1 MGSPR
6 EISRSRSEISD
17 AVRKAQVRMFD
28 LAARKYGITLKV
40 IELETDI
47 SDSTSSG
54 WASGKTGMPLDAFVS
69 LATINGFPNELLSL
83 PFEAARKALGDSE
96 GSETDIDDLAVAAA
110 ELLLR
115 FAKARH
121 RNSPSGVRID
131 HTERPDIELSAERLA
146 DRAGKVANS

>member
-1 MGSPR
+1 MAGAR

-17 AVRKAQVRMFD
+17 AVRKAQARMFD
-28 LAARKYGITLKV
+28 LAARKHGITLKV

-54 WASGKTGMPLDAFVS
+54 WASGKTGMPLDAFVT
-69 LATINGFPNELLSL
+69 LATIEGFPNALLSL
-83 PFEAARKALGDSE
+83 PFEAARKTIADSE
-96 GSETDIDDLAVAAA
+96 TGESDIDDLAVAAA
-110 ELLLR
+110 ELLVR

-121 RNSPSGVRID
+121 RKSPSGVVID
-131 HTERPDIELSAERLA
+131 HTERPDIELAAEDLA

>member
-1 MGSPR
+1 MASTP

-28 LAARKYGITLKV
+28 LAARKHGITLKV

-69 LATINGFPNELLSL
+69 LATIKGFPNELLSL
-83 PFEAARKALGDSE
+83 PLETARKAIGDSQPADA
-96 GSETDIDDLAVAAA
+96 DIDDLAVAAA
-110 ELLLR
+110 ELLVK

-121 RNSPSGVRID
+121 RHSAGGVEIV
-131 HTERPDIELSAERLA
+131 HSERPDIELAAEAVA
-146 DRAGKVANS
+146 DRAGKVAGQ